1 MKRVSSSWSVRVL
14 GMALGVTLIATSTSN
29 AFWFRLPIFLPL
41 PDFAVPGFIGNT
53 NSHPLLLPN
62 IGAQGQV
69 NQNNPNPTN
78 FHKIFINAL
87 LNDVVA
93 NGSGF
98 TNNRTRNPHE
108 AVSHTNNQTVNT
120 FCNQAINPYSNAVIG
135 RNVNITHSQLDVEED
150 ATPQNTQA
158 ARTDEQAFATISCS
172 GTL

>member
-53 NSHPLLLPN
+53 NSHPLQLPN
-62 IGAQGQV
+62 IGNTGQV
-69 NQNNPNPTN
+69 FIANPNPTD
-78 FHKIFINAL
+78 FHKIFINAV

-98 TNNRTRNPHE
+98 TNNRTRPVHQ
-108 AVSHTNNQTVNT
+108 AVSYTDNGQVNT
-120 FCNQAINPYSNAVIG
+120 LCERAINPYANAVIG
-135 RNVNITHSQLDVEED
+135 RDVNIIQSQLNVAEE
-150 ATPQNTQA
+150 ATPAVLND
-158 ARTDEQAFATISCS
+158 RQAFASISCS